1 MTVAYYTFIVPS
13 IATTP
18 YPSPNIKSDKEYRR
32 SQPSTLPLPRPL
44 LLFLND
50 VVVLGLSLSL

>member
-18 YPSPNIKSDKEYRR
+18 YPSPNIKPDKEYRR
-32 SQPSTLPLPRPL
+32 SQPSNTATAAAATA
-44 LLFLND
+44 
-50 VVVLGLSLSL
+50 VSE